1 MQTVEIETR
10 AASSE
15 LLNFQA
21 LNTTQMGVRQECRYP
36 IIVRSRYIVGVARA
50 SSEADSPLLVDLNIV
65 LAISVARQPLQLL
78 PGGTL
83 RTSYGIYT
91 EGGGNVEIHPN
102 RENRCLTNRDPCD
115 GFPDPRGVR
124 ESE

>member
-1 MQTVEIETR
+1 M
-10 AASSE
+10 
-15 LLNFQA
+15 
-21 LNTTQMGVRQECRYP
+21 
-36 IIVRSRYIVGVARA
+36 IVSDRYIVGGARA
-50 SSEADSPLLVDLNIV
+50 SPEADAPLLVDLNIV
-65 LAISVARQPLQLL
+65 LAISVARQPLQPL

-102 RENRCLTNRDPCD
+102 RENRCPTNCDPCD
-115 GFPDPRGVR
+115 AFPDPRGVR